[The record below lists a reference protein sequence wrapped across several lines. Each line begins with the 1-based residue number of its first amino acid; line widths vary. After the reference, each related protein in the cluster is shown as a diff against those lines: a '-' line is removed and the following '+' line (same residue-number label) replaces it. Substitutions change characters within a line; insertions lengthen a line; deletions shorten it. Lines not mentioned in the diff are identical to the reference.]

1 MSMEGT
7 SQSQD
12 VYQQIIVLIGDVT
25 YAIDDVLQKGMQA

>member
-1 MSMEGT
+1 MEGT